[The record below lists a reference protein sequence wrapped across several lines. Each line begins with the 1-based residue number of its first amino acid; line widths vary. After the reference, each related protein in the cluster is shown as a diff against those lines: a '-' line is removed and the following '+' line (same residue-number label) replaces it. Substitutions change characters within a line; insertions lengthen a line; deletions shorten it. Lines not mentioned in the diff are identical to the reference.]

1 MTALVCLTQETF
13 IPNSVYPHLNLL
25 LTICSSG
32 VWFERNNLK
41 GNEPGFERREGG
53 KGVQRR
59 KLKEEGGEI
68 HGRERCCGRLGV
80 VRKPVKMRSQRKT
93 AGQRKAVKTGQIPLH
108 SPSSPQA
115 DQSF

>member
-1 MTALVCLTQETF
+1 M
-13 IPNSVYPHLNLL
+13 
-25 LTICSSG
+25 
-32 VWFERNNLK
+32 WFERDYLK

-59 KLKEEGGEI
+59 KLKEEGGET

-93 AGQRKAVKTGQIPLH
+93 AGERKAVKTGQIPLH